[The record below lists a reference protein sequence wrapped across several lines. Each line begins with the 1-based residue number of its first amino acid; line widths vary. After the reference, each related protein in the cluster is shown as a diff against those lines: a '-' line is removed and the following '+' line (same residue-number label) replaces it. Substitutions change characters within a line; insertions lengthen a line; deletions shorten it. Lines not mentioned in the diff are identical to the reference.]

1 MLKISSNQVKLSKVT
16 IADIILTVQELQSDK
31 AKLAMWLTSAAD
43 DEERQVAELIMRRK
57 TNV

>member
-1 MLKISSNQVKLSKVT
+1 MFKISSNQIKLSKVT
-16 IADIILTVQELQSDK
+16 IADIILTVQELQNDK
-31 AKLAMWLTSAAD
+31 AKLAMWLTSVD

>member
-31 AKLAMWLTSAAD
+31 AKLAMWLTSVD
-43 DEERQVAELIMRRK
+43 DERQVAELIMRRK

>member
-1 MLKISSNQVKLSKVT
+1 MLKISNNQVKLSKVT
-16 IADIILTVQELQSDK
+16 IADIILTVQELQNDK
-31 AKLAMWLTSAAD
+31 AKLAMWLTSVD